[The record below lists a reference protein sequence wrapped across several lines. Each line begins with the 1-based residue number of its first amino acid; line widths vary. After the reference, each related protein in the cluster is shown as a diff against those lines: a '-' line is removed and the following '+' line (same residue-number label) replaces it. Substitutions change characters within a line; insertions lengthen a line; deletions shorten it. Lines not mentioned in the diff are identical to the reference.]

1 MAIDL
6 RQTQKLS
13 QQLVITQQL
22 QQAIKLLQLNHLEL
36 IETVQQE
43 MLENPTLEEIP
54 GTQASTT
61 SDAERVLQEGAQAQ
75 QQDVVEQNNGAEDN
89 GIDWEKYLRE
99 QSANAFKT
107 GSTGPSRFDDL
118 PPIETTL
125 TENESLVDHLMWQL
139 SLTPCTDEEREA
151 AAAII
156 HSLDH
161 RGYLVES
168 LDTIQAQVD
177 VDREM
182 VEGAL
187 EIVHSFDPVGCGAR
201 DLAETLAL
209 QAAHL
214 WPEDPF
220 ICRIVTEH
228 LRDLE
233 TRNYANIARALDLE
247 IEDVVEYH
255 KMIQQLEPWPGRAYA
270 EPPNNYIIPDIY
282 VARIGGEWQ
291 IVQNEDGLPRLRV
304 SRYYQ
309 QVLQDKGSSKED
321 RRYIKER
328 LDSADFL
335 IKSIYKRQRTI
346 HKVMQCILDRQR
358 DFFERGSEHLKPM
371 VLRDVADEIGVHE
384 STVSRVT
391 TNKYVQCPHGI
402 FELKYFF
409 NARIQSMRGDDLAGE
424 AVKEKI
430 RKLISEEDPKKPL
443 SDSRIV
449 KLLAQDGVKIARRT
463 VAKYR
468 EQMGILSSS
477 QRKRLF

>member
-6 RQTQKLS
+6 RQQQKLS

-22 QQAIKLLQLNHLEL
+22 KQAIKLLQLNHMEL
-36 IETVQQE
+36 VETVQQE

-54 GTQASTT
+54 GTQASDT
-61 SDAERVLQEGAQAQ
+61 SDAERALQEGAKAQ
-75 QQDVVEQNNGAEDN
+75 QQDVVDQNNGSQDN
-89 GIDWEKYLRE
+89 SIDWEKYLEE
-99 QSANAFKT
+99 QSRSAFKT

-125 TENESLVDHLMWQL
+125 TEPESLVEHLMWQL
-139 SLTPCTDEEREA
+139 GMTPCTDEEREA

-161 RGYLVES
+161 RGYLTETLDVIAEQVE
-168 LDTIQAQVD
+168 VD
-177 VDREM
+177 MDL

-187 EIVHSFDPVGCGAR
+187 EIVQAFDPVGCGAR
-201 DLAETLAL
+201 DLSETLAL
-209 QAAHL
+209 QARHV

-220 ICRIVTEH
+220 VVTILTDH
-228 LRDLE
+228 LHDLE
-233 TRNYANIARALDLE
+233 TRNYAGIAKAMELELD
-247 IEDVVEYH
+247 DVVEYH
-255 KMIQQLEPWPGRAYA
+255 KMIRQLEPWPGRAYA
-270 EPPNNYIIPDIY
+270 EPPNQYITPDIY
-282 VARIGGEWQ
+282 VAKIGGEWQ
-291 IVQNEDGLPRLRV
+291 IIQNEDGLPRLRV

-309 QVLQDKGSSKED
+309 KVLTDKGSSKED

-335 IKSIYKRQRTI
+335 IKSIFKRQRTI
-346 HKVMQCILDRQR
+346 HKVMACILERQH
-358 DFFERGSEHLKPM
+358 DFFEHGAEKLRPM

-409 NARIQSMRGDDLAGE
+409 NARIQSTQGDDLAGE
-424 AVKEKI
+424 AVKQKI
-430 RKLISEEDPKKPL
+430 KKLIADENPKKPL
-443 SDSRIV
+443 SDSALV
-449 KLLAQDGVKIARRT
+449 KELAKEGVKIARRT

>member
-1 MAIDL
+1 MALDL
-6 RQTQKLS
+6 RQQQKLS

-22 QQAIKLLQLNHLEL
+22 KQAIKLLQLNHLEL
-36 IETVQQE
+36 VETVQQE

-54 GTQASTT
+54 GTESSNT
-61 SDAERVLQEGAQAQ
+61 SDAEYVLQEGVKAQ
-75 QQDVVEQNNGAEDN
+75 QQDIVDQNNGSQET
-89 GIDWEKYLRE
+89 GMDWEKYLQE
-99 QSANAFKT
+99 QSADAFKA

-125 TENESLVDHLMWQL
+125 TEPESLVEHLMWQL
-139 SLTPCTDEEREA
+139 SMTPCTDDERAA

-161 RGYLVES
+161 RGYLTEPLEVVAEQVE
-168 LDTIQAQVD
+168 VD
-177 VDREM
+177 MDA

-187 EIVHSFDPVGCGAR
+187 EIVQAFDPVGCGAR

-209 QAAHL
+209 QAAHM

-220 ICRIVTEH
+220 VTTIVTQH
-228 LRDLE
+228 LHDLE
-233 TRNYANIARALDLE
+233 TRNYAGIAKAMELE
-247 IEDVVEYH
+247 HEDVVEYH
-255 KMIQQLEPWPGRAYA
+255 KMIRQLEPWPGRAYS
-270 EPPNNYIIPDIY
+270 EPPNQYITPDIY
-282 VARIGGEWQ
+282 VGKIGGEWQ
-291 IVQNEDGLPRLRV
+291 IIQNEDGLPRLRV

-309 QVLQDKGSSKED
+309 KVLQDKGSSKED

-335 IKSIYKRQRTI
+335 IKSIFKRQRTI
-346 HKVMQCILDRQR
+346 HRVMACILERQH
-358 DFFERGSEHLKPM
+358 DFFDLGPEHLKPM
-371 VLRDVADEIGVHE
+371 VLRDIADEISVHE

-409 NARIQSMRGDDLAGE
+409 NARIQSTSGEDLAGE
-424 AVKEKI
+424 AVKQKI
-430 RKLISEEDPKKPL
+430 KKLVTDEDPKKPL
-443 SDSRIV
+443 SDSALVKALAKDGIV
-449 KLLAQDGVKIARRT
+449 IARRT

>member
-22 QQAIKLLQLNHLEL
+22 KQAIKLLQLNHLEL

-54 GTQASTT
+54 GTQAGTT
-61 SDAERVLQEGAQAQ
+61 SDAERALQEGAKAQ
-75 QQDVVEQNNGAEDN
+75 QQDVVDQNNGAGDN
-89 GIDWEKYLRE
+89 GIDWEKYLAD
-99 QSANAFKT
+99 QSTSAFKT

-125 TENESLVDHLMWQL
+125 TEVESLVEHLMWQL
-139 SLTPCTDEEREA
+139 SLTPCTDDEQQA

-156 HSLDH
+156 HNLDH

-168 LDTIQAQVD
+168 LEQIAEQTEVD
-177 VDREM
+177 MDM

-187 EIVHSFDPVGCGAR
+187 EIVQAMDPVGCGAR
-201 DLAETLAL
+201 DLGETLAL
-209 QAAHL
+209 QAAVL
-214 WPEDPF
+214 WPEDPY
-220 ICRIVTEH
+220 IVRIVREH
-228 LRDLE
+228 IEDLA
-233 TRNYANIARALDLE
+233 TRNYANIAKALDLE

-255 KMIQQLEPWPGRAYA
+255 KMVGQLEPWPGREYA
-270 EPPNNYIIPDIY
+270 EPPNNYITPDIY
-282 VARIGGEWQ
+282 VAKIGGEWQ
-291 IVQNEDGLPRLRV
+291 ILQNEDGLPRLRV
-304 SRYYQ
+304 SRYYKE
-309 QVLQDKGSSKED
+309 VLQNKGSSKED

-335 IKSIYKRQRTI
+335 IKSIFKRQRTI
-346 HKVMQCILDRQR
+346 HKVMESILDRQR
-358 DFFERGSEHLKPM
+358 EFFEDGPEHLKPM
-371 VLRDVADEIGVHE
+371 VLREVADEVGVHE

-409 NARIQSMRGDDLAGE
+409 NARIQSTQGDDFAGE
-424 AVKEKI
+424 AVKHKI
-430 RKLISEEDPKKPL
+430 RKLISDEDARKPL
-443 SDSRIV
+443 SDSKIV
-449 KLLAQDGVKIARRT
+449 KILAQDGVQIARRT

>member
-6 RQTQKLS
+6 RQQQKLT

-22 QQAIKLLQLNHLEL
+22 KQAIKLLQLNHLEL
-36 IETVQQE
+36 VETVQQE

-54 GTQASTT
+54 GTDSRDTP
-61 SDAERVLQEGAQAQ
+61 DAELHLQREADAQ
-75 QQDVVEQNNGAEDN
+75 QRDVVEQNNGAADQ
-89 GIDWEKYLRE
+89 GIDWERYLAE
-99 QSANAFKT
+99 QGGSGFN
-107 GSTGPSRFDDL
+107 GNSTGPSRFDDL

-125 TENESLVDHLMWQL
+125 TEAESLVDHLMWQL
-139 SLTPCTDEEREA
+139 SMTPCTDDERQA
-151 AAAII
+151 AAALI

-161 RGYLVES
+161 RGYLTEPLDAIAEQVEVE
-168 LDTIQAQVD
+168 LDA
-177 VDREM
+177 

-187 EIVHSFDPVGCGAR
+187 EIVQGFDPVGCAAR

-209 QAAHL
+209 QAAHT

-220 ICRIVTEH
+220 IVEICQRH
-228 LRDLE
+228 LHDLE
-233 TRNYANIARALDLE
+233 TRNYVGIARAMDLE
-247 IEDVVEYH
+247 LEDVVEYH
-255 KMIQQLEPWPGRAYA
+255 KMIQQLEPWPGRAFG
-270 EPPNNYIIPDIY
+270 EPPNQYITPDIY
-282 VARIGGEWQ
+282 VGRIGGQWQ
-291 IVQNEDGLPRLRV
+291 IIQNEDGLPRLRV

-309 QVLQDKGSSKED
+309 RVLQDKDSSKED

-335 IKSIYKRQRTI
+335 IKSIFKRQRTI
-346 HKVMQCILDRQR
+346 HKVMASILERQQ
-358 DFFERGSEHLKPM
+358 DFFDHGPEHLKPM
-371 VLRDVADEIGVHE
+371 VLRDIADEIGVHE

-409 NARIQSMRGDDLAGE
+409 NARIQSTSGEDLAGE
-424 AVKEKI
+424 AVKQKI
-430 RKLISEEDPKKPL
+430 KKLVSDEDPKRPL
-443 SDSRIV
+443 SDSALV
-449 KLLAQDGVKIARRT
+449 KLLARDGIVIARRT

-477 QRKRLF
+477 QRKCLF